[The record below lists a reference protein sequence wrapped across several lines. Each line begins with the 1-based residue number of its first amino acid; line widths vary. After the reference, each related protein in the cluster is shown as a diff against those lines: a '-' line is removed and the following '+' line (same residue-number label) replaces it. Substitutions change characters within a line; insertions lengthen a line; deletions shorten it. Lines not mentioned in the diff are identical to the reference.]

1 MMLVHGHRRI
11 DRISRT
17 HPRKRDAALFPCP
30 RSLGIVGALRMGA
43 RVYLETYGCQM
54 NLADT
59 ELVLGELAAHG
70 FAHTKDVDQAD
81 VILLNTCAIRE
92 HAENRVV
99 GRLTQLLPHKLRRPH
114 VKIGVLGCMAQ
125 HYRTRLVDRLG
136 FVDLVLGPDEY
147 RSLPGL
153 LRADDAKDPM
163 FAVRLG
169 GEETYVD
176 VVPER
181 SSGVRAWV
189 SVMRGCDKFCTFC
202 IVPFVRG
209 RERSLPL
216 PVLLEQTRTA
226 VAAGFR
232 EVVFLGQTVN
242 AYDDGEH
249 DFADLLHAAARIE
262 GLERIR
268 FTSPHPSDMTERV
281 IDALAS
287 ESRVCPQLHLPLQSA
302 SDAVLERMGRG
313 YTIAQYDALV
323 RRLRDRKTGIEFS
336 TDVIVGF
343 PGETEADFAA
353 TRDYVRD
360 TGYDQA
366 FLFAYSSREGTR
378 AARWPETV
386 SPEQKQAR
394 LDELIRLQEA
404 VSAAR
409 NRVWIGRTVEVLVEG
424 PAKRPPG
431 WLSGKSAEFKT
442 TVFPSDGSQA
452 GDLVRVVIRDS
463 TAHTLI
469 GERADVAREVW
480 AGV

>member
-1 MMLVHGHRRI
+1 
-11 DRISRT
+11 
-17 HPRKRDAALFPCP
+17 
-30 RSLGIVGALRMGA
+30 MGS

-59 ELVLGELAAHG
+59 ELVLGELASHG
-70 FAHTKDVDQAD
+70 FSRVRDVDEAD

-99 GRLTQLLPHKLRRPH
+99 GRLTQLLPHKLRKPH

-153 LRADDAKDPM
+153 LRADHERDPM

-169 GEETYVD
+169 GEETYAEIA
-176 VVPER
+176 PQR
-181 SSGVRAWV
+181 TSGVRAWV
-189 SVMRGCDKFCTFC
+189 SVMRGCDKFCSFC

-216 PVLLEQTRTA
+216 PILLEQTRTA
-226 VAAGFR
+226 AAAGFR

-242 AYDDGEH
+242 AYHDGEN
-249 DFADLLHAAARIE
+249 DFADLLRAAARIE

-268 FTSPHPSDMTERV
+268 FTSPHPSDMTDAV
-281 IDALAS
+281 IDAIAS
-287 ESRVCPQLHLPLQSA
+287 ESKVCPQLHLPLQSA

-313 YTIAQYDALV
+313 YTIAEYDTLV
-323 RRLRDRKTGIEFS
+323 QRLRDRKAGIELS

-343 PGETEADFAA
+343 PGETDADFQA
-353 TRDYVRD
+353 TRDYLHE
-360 TGYDQA
+360 TGYDHA
-366 FLFAYSSREGTR
+366 FLFAYSAREGTR
-378 AARWPETV
+378 AARWAETV
-386 SPEQKQAR
+386 SPEEKQAR
-394 LDELIRLQEA
+394 LDEVIRLQEA
-404 VSAAR
+404 IGAERSRA
-409 NRVWIGRTVEVLVEG
+409 WIGRTVEVLVEG
-424 PAKRPPG
+424 PAKRPAG
-431 WLSGKSAEFKT
+431 WWSGKSAEFKT
-442 TVFPSDGSQA
+442 TVFPSGGSRA
-452 GDLVRVVIRDS
+452 GDLVRVVIRHS

-469 GERADVAREVW
+469 GERADVAREVG
-480 AGV
+480 ASA

>member
-1 MMLVHGHRRI
+1 
-11 DRISRT
+11 
-17 HPRKRDAALFPCP
+17 
-30 RSLGIVGALRMGA
+30 MGS

-59 ELVLGELAAHG
+59 ELVLGQLAAHG
-70 FAHTKDVDQAD
+70 FERARDADEAD

-99 GRLTQLLPHKLRRPH
+99 GRLTQLLPHKLRKPH

-153 LRADDAKDPM
+153 LRAEDAKDPTL
-163 FAVRLG
+163 AVRLG
-169 GEETYVD
+169 GEETYAD
-176 VVPER
+176 LVPER
-181 SSGVRAWV
+181 TSGVRAWV
-189 SVMRGCDKFCTFC
+189 SVMRGCDKFCSFC

-216 PVLLEQTRTA
+216 AVVLEQTRTA
-226 VAAGFR
+226 AASGFR

-242 AYDDGEH
+242 AYHDGEH

-268 FTSPHPSDMTERV
+268 FTSPHPSDMTEPV
-281 IDALAS
+281 IEAVAS
-287 ESRVCPQLHLPLQSA
+287 ESKVCPQLHLPLQSA

-313 YTIAQYDALV
+313 YTIAEYDALV
-323 RRLRDRKTGIEFS
+323 RRLRDRKAGIELS

-343 PGETEADFAA
+343 PGETQADFAA
-353 TRDYVRD
+353 TRDYLRD

-366 FLFAYSSREGTR
+366 FLFAYSPREGTR

-386 SPEQKQAR
+386 SPEEKRAR
-394 LDELIRLQEA
+394 LDEVIRLQEA
-404 VSAAR
+404 IGAERSRAWV
-409 NRVWIGRTVEVLVEG
+409 GRTVDVLVEG
-424 PAKRPPG
+424 PAKRPAG
-431 WLSGKSAEFKT
+431 WSSGKSAEFKT
-442 TVFPSDGSQA
+442 VVFRSEGSRA
-452 GDLVRVVIRDS
+452 GDLVRVLIRDS

-469 GERADVAREVW
+469 GERADVGREMS
-480 AGV
+480 ASA